1 MAGLSGSLSY
11 APSWMLTDPYAG
23 EGPATVPAAPP
34 AAPAYAYGGSQVAR
48 GFRSALTGAK
58 SAIQSYGGQLAELV
72 GADQAAQA
80 MNQSAVEN
88 AALAEQQAPRVR
100 TVRQVMEGGDY
111 LNDGLDYAAGVVG
124 QAVPYLALGVAG
136 GVVGRGAGLV
146 SGMRAGVTGDALAA
160 RAATAGTTGAAAAF
174 HPVMAGD
181 VAAQLRDD
189 PAAAHMGVGERAL
202 RANAVGGMQ
211 AMANAIAPAHMVE
224 RSFVRAPVTGGVAQ
238 SIGRIGAGA
247 TKTAGLS
254 GFGEAA
260 EDVIG
265 QAHQMQYDPNYRF
278 NPEQTGEAAAAGFIG
293 AGPTSIGHAAG
304 VEMLDTANAGAQR
317 AGSAALGGAEQIV
330 QVAREL
336 GGKAYDSLPAQ
347 AQDALKAV
355 AATGQM
361 TADAAA
367 ALAPHVDNLGS
378 AVADVVRN
386 FYNDTKRDI
395 DGYRADA
402 DIGMGPSVEDVA
414 TDLYANA
421 VTAGAQ
427 AKAEGAAAVKDFV
440 DDPAIAAIGGPV
452 KDFLGKAKNKL
463 DGLTKVAE
471 IMSDPAKWL
480 HEGEKMTPTKLGQI
494 KAMMNRPEAQAKYS
508 KAVLELLDSVPME
521 GQSAAEV
528 RSLAERTKAGEQLT
542 DQEIAR
548 MYAQFKLASKAHQT
562 AEDMAHVLKFDE
574 RLKAGQEAQDTALPT
589 QFSRQK
595 TKAAEDQWVKDLEAR
610 TSESFRNRVDEY
622 ITEMFN
628 SSEVGRELLTR
639 EGGARREID
648 GMIDF
653 MANVAA
659 GKKGYDTKAA
669 IRMATNIVGSF
680 GDAGKA
686 AIDNIIKAGDHEFG
700 MDSKR
705 AERVAGMRDSIS
717 SMHTI
722 GADIRSSLLKNKE
735 ASLDELVKDVE
746 MVRDTDA
753 NRESYEKAIA
763 GMRQRAAKTD
773 DPELRFQLMEKAS
786 DAEDELMAGG
796 LEGLKS
802 KWVGDGLVD
811 AKKFDALVEAISKY
825 AGHEDRLTK
834 PERRKAGHATE
845 ANHAAE
851 DLDDVE
857 ARRATA
863 EEAGDESRP
872 GKDKSE
878 AEEVEAAR
886 NAERGVQG
894 GEDRAAPIWF
904 GTNAFEAGG
913 HKAGAIGA
921 PLSRH
926 PSGDH
931 AKGDIPGSQYNDA
944 IEAAHAKYGHRVTRA
959 HGVRPLAWAEEMART
974 EGKKSDYAYLDDAMK
989 ALLAEDQKRL
999 KNEKLTEEDRK
1010 WIGNRAEL
1018 AARLLAQQEAKGGIE
1033 KFPAAGHFF
1042 AESMNRNY
1050 RYYRMEQH
1058 DASNLSYS
1066 AEQLQAAYSVKEG
1079 ETAAAYAEREG
1090 VRDGGVFDK
1099 KVYRN
1104 SLLPVTTAKGK
1115 IIEVDVAKLVTNAMK
1130 HHQAGDITGAGDK
1143 ASEASFAKEILTAF
1157 HTVVAALMTGDGM
1170 HATDPLGTKDA
1181 TGRVFSSE
1189 DAKNVFG
1196 EHFDPSLVVFR
1207 DPTGRVLQELG
1218 EHVKTASVRNFFTLG
1233 DLMDIQG
1240 VDVETGR
1247 TLRTEQSAT
1256 KLMLKVDGKDAPQT
1270 PKAPGVFSQGDLDS
1284 VLKKVSQTSRDVEG
1298 RRDAKS
1304 REAGNE
1310 RGTAYRGLTFDGV
1323 QKTVDVR
1330 ALLARMIERNGI
1342 DPFEALYKGDIPEET
1357 AGHFLYEALEE
1368 LKAMGFDGPLM
1379 DMAQTRFDNL
1389 VLFTREFTAD
1399 DGSKGK
1405 ENITFGAI
1413 KWHISTDRYKA
1424 ERGEPVM
1431 FERDLRD
1438 AKLREALNLLKAA
1451 EEVENESKARTAR
1464 GAARD
1469 DDNTP
1474 LGDKTRADAVTKGL
1488 KNTEFAK
1495 GQPERYTE
1503 VNALS
1508 GFDKRMDASGN
1519 TIEVPTEGGAR
1530 THVRNAKGKMSEVPA
1545 RVEAGTRI
1553 GREQADKALAY
1564 SVSEIDNFR
1573 LGSLLREFGEASK
1586 GDAPLFDRSANQL
1599 FLDTADIIHTSGDTN
1614 EESTASLPK
1623 RLQLVRELLEASA
1636 PTKEGE
1642 RAIPRVQGTLRERA
1656 ERKAKELEARIKEM
1670 AEQAEAV
1677 RNNTT
1682 SPAVSVTRGMPSHVA
1697 DMAERKTELSER
1709 GVVRA
1714 DKAMRKNAK
1723 LLPEAVEGEVSK
1735 EAPLNSP
1742 STPYEAPRIP
1752 AAVKRA
1758 AKIESKDV
1766 VTNKANLLAAAEAK
1780 RIEDVEAAKKAVAQ
1794 QLRDQ
1799 AKEKEGLETL
1809 KRAEASIEKPVPE
1822 KVAPATEE
1830 FDAFAKADEFAA
1842 TPPKTGRET
1851 IELVGKLSDEQ
1862 LRDFALALPRF
1873 RTTEG
1878 TLARQA
1884 YNVLGSDGEFGMRP
1898 MAAWAKQQRD
1908 RAGIRLNQRTGVF
1921 EEVAP
1926 EGGPGDAAFSKQRTG
1941 EKSTSPA
1948 ETKEFLKKEMT
1959 RLVKDA
1965 FDLEMPET
1973 MGKDISGGFIE
1984 ELNKI
1989 LVSQEASDKLGTLH
2003 HEVWHGI
2010 EKLLGDMGPHGKK
2023 VLDEIYAHTSSKE
2036 MQAWLR
2042 TQYLDDGGV
2051 ASQLTDKKERAA
2063 FAFQKFMA
2071 GERMPLGAAT
2081 KTRWEKIKAFIAKIA
2096 SKLGI
2101 ETTTT
2106 GERATNFF
2114 NYVKDGSFA
2123 RDMENATAVRQGLG
2137 EKNGDNLMNS
2147 AATHLKPFVEMF
2159 EKVLQHSDTRIR
2171 KLDVPEYNEILN
2183 LYAGQSGKGG
2193 YRNEYNRNINKWL
2206 AKADALVEG
2215 MDDAGK
2221 LAFLSSTAY
2230 RAFRGQLEG
2239 YMKKAGVSDKDILG
2253 LYKKLV
2259 SFNGEK
2265 VGDRMEE
2272 FITDLQL
2279 YGGLTDKGAV
2289 RKIASQIADRGYF
2302 YDNDIELFKGH
2313 DDVKDKWLERSPE
2326 ARITRYIERAVYL
2339 AEQTRAFSDGK
2350 TMRGK
2355 LDALLE
2361 AGGANSTP
2369 EGRKLVE
2376 DYTKAMEGRLG
2387 EGTMSPAMKK
2397 LMGTMLFANNVTILP
2412 MAVFSQMLDPMNM
2425 AMRKNSMH
2433 GSIDALWRGVS
2444 EMPKSFDKFRGNYS
2458 KDYWETLANQVGSAP
2473 TRIVTNVMANLMN
2486 GMEINGTVG
2495 KLNETFFKY
2504 NFMDQWNRSMHV
2516 EATKHAVEFLREH
2529 SENVAKGMGG
2539 VDKDG
2544 TLRSKRF
2551 LDELGLKHTDVK
2563 FNAAGEL
2570 ILNDKIESA
2579 VVQYVEEAMAH
2590 PDAGSNPMWM
2600 NDPRFAMISQMK
2612 RFTFAH
2618 AKYVLGRGMTELF
2631 KGNAFPIA
2639 PMAIAMP
2646 WMMAADGLRNTLT
2659 GTEGYQATSAL
2670 DEAQH
2675 LAERAGHLG
2684 RGQFAADIE
2693 GAMDRGGSPVEAL
2706 LGPTAERLGNIARGL
2721 HNGNAIDAMTN

>member
-58 SAIQSYGGQLAELV
+58 SAVQSYGGQLAELV

-111 LNDGLDYAAGVVG
+111 LNDGLDYASGVVG
-124 QAVPYLALGVAG
+124 QAVPYLALGVTG
-136 GVVGRGAGLV
+136 GALGRGAGMV
-146 SGMRAGVTGDALAA
+146 SGMRAGMTGEALAA
-160 RAATAGTTGAAAAF
+160 RAAAAGTAGAAASF
-174 HPVMAGD
+174 HPVMTGD

-202 RANAVGGMQ
+202 RSNAVGGMQ
-211 AMANAIAPAHMVE
+211 TIANAIAPAHMVE

-247 TKTAGLS
+247 AKTAGLS

-427 AKAEGAAAVKDFV
+427 AKAEGAAAVKAFV
-440 DDPAIAAIGGPV
+440 DDPEIAALGGPV

-574 RLKAGQEAQDTALPT
+574 RLKAGQEAQGTALPT

-669 IRMATNIVGSF
+669 IRMATNLVGSF
-680 GDAGKA
+680 GDAGKI
-686 AIDNIIKAGDHEFG
+686 AIDSIIKAGDHEFG

-845 ANHAAE
+845 ANYAAE

-931 AKGDIPGSQYNDA
+931 AKGDIPGNQYNDA

-1042 AESMNRNY
+1042 ADSMNRNY

-1079 ETAAAYAEREG
+1079 ETAGAYAERESA
-1090 VRDGGVFDK
+1090 RDGGTFDK
-1099 KVYRN
+1099 KVYMN

-1115 IIEVDVAKLVTNAMK
+1115 IIDVDIAKLVTNAMK
-1130 HHQAGDITGAGDK
+1130 HHQAGDITGVGDK
-1143 ASEASFAKEILTAF
+1143 TSGASFAKEILTAF
-1157 HTVVAALMTGDGM
+1157 HAVTAALMTGDGM
-1170 HATDPLGTKDA
+1170 HATDPLGTKSA

-1189 DAKNVFG
+1189 DAKSVFR
-1196 EHFDPSLVVFR
+1196 EHFDPTLVVFR

-1218 EHVKTASVRNFFTLG
+1218 EHVKAASVRNFFTLG

-1247 TLRTEQSAT
+1247 TLRTEQDAT

-1284 VLKKVSQTSRDVEG
+1284 ILKKVSQTNRDVEG

-1330 ALLARMIERNGI
+1330 ALLARMIERNGM

-1389 VLFTREFTAD
+1389 VLFSREITDD
-1399 DGSKGK
+1399 DGAPKK
-1405 ENITFGAI
+1405 IPTTFGAI
-1413 KWHISTDRYKA
+1413 KIYISTDRYKA
-1424 ERGEPVM
+1424 EKGKPVL
-1431 FERDLRD
+1431 FDRDLRD

-1474 LGDKTRADAVTKGL
+1474 LGDKTRADDVTKGL

-1530 THVRNAKGKMSEVPA
+1530 THVRNAEGKMIEVPA

-1553 GREQADKALAY
+1553 GREQADKALDY
-1564 SVSEIDNFR
+1564 SASEIDNFR

-1599 FLDTADIIHTSGDTN
+1599 FLDSDTPGDTRKVFKTTSN
-1614 EESTASLPK
+1614 DEEQGMKGTVGDLAKHGAHSLMD
-1623 RLQLVRELLEASA
+1623 RLLE
-1636 PTKEGE
+1636 
-1642 RAIPRVQGTLRERA
+1642 
-1656 ERKAKELEARIKEM
+1656 
-1670 AEQAEAV
+1670 
-1677 RNNTT
+1677 
-1682 SPAVSVTRGMPSHVA
+1682 VA
-1697 DMAERKTELSER
+1697 GDNTELQQLIRETW
-1709 GVVRA
+1709 GMTDDQF
-1714 DKAMRKNAK
+1714 DKYQAAKSKARTEAARKQNDVGHV
-1723 LLPEAVEGEVSK
+1723 PVEPGKSVQ
-1735 EAPLNSP
+1735 PLGKTAQHMN
-1742 STPYEAPRIP
+1742 
-1752 AAVKRA
+1752 

-1780 RIEDVEAAKKAVAQ
+1780 RIEAVEAAKKAVAQ

-1842 TPPKTGRET
+1842 TEPKTGRET
-1851 IELVGKLSDEQ
+1851 VELVGKLSDEQ

-1965 FDLEMPET
+1965 FALDMPET

-1984 ELNKI
+1984 KLNKI

-2081 KTRWEKIKAFIAKIA
+2081 KTRWEKIKAFIAKVA
-2096 SKLGI
+2096 AKFGI

-2123 RDMENATAVRQGLG
+2123 RDMENAAAVRRGLG

-2193 YRNEYNRNINKWL
+2193 YRNEYNRNINKWS

-2279 YGGLTDKGAV
+2279 YGGLTDKGAA
-2289 RKIASQIADRGYF
+2289 RKIAGQIADRGYF

-2361 AGGANSTP
+2361 AGSANSTP

-2600 NDPRFAMISQMK
+2600 NDPRFAIISQMK

-2659 GTEGYQATSAL
+2659 GSEGYQATSAL

-2693 GAMDRGGSPVEAL
+2693 GAMDRGASPVEVL
-2706 LGPTAERLGNIARGL
+2706 LGPTAERFGNIARGL

>member
-11 APSWMLTDPYAG
+11 APSWAPADPYAG
-23 EGPATVPAAPP
+23 EWQVAP
-34 AAPAYAYGGSQVAR
+34 AAPAPVEYPAGGSQVAR

-58 SAIQSYGGQLAELV
+58 SAVQSYGGQLAELV
-72 GADQAAQA
+72 GADQVAQA
-80 MNQSAVEN
+80 MNQSAIEN

-111 LNDGLDYAAGVVG
+111 LNDGLDYAAGVIG

-136 GVVGRGAGLV
+136 GALGRGAGMV
-146 SGMRAGVTGDALAA
+146 SGMRAGMTGDALAA

-211 AMANAIAPAHMVE
+211 AVANAIAPAHMVE
-224 RSFVRAPVTGGVAQ
+224 RSFVRAPIASGAMGAAQ
-238 SIGRIGAGA
+238 SAGRIGAGA
-247 TKTAGLS
+247 VQTAGLS
-254 GFGEAA
+254 GLGEAA

-265 QAHQMQYDPNYRF
+265 QAHQMQYDPNYQF
-278 NPEQTGEAAAAGFIG
+278 NPEQTGEAAAAGFVG
-293 AGPTSIGHAAG
+293 AGPTSLGHAAG
-304 VEMLDTANAGAQR
+304 VEILDTANAGARQV
-317 AGSAALGGAEQIV
+317 GGAAFDGMDQIT
-330 QVAREL
+330 QAAKAL
-336 GGKAYDSLPAQ
+336 GGKAYDALPEEAQ
-347 AQDALKAV
+347 TALKVV
-355 AATGQM
+355 AATGKM
-361 TADAAA
+361 TSDAAA

-378 AVADVVRN
+378 AVADVVRGYYEN
-386 FYNDTKRDI
+386 TKADI
-395 DGYRADA
+395 KGYREDA
-402 DIGMGPSVEDVA
+402 DIGMTPSAEDIA
-414 TDLYANA
+414 TDAYTNA
-421 VTAGAQ
+421 VK
-427 AKAEGAAAVKDFV
+427 AKVHAKEEAAAAVKAFV
-440 DDPAIAAIGGPV
+440 EDPEIAALGAPV
-452 KDFLGKAKNKL
+452 KELLGKAKNKL

-471 IMSDPAKWL
+471 IMTDPAKWL
-480 HEGEKMTPTKLGQI
+480 HEGEKMTPAKLGQI

-508 KAVLELLDSVPME
+508 KAVLDLLNEVPME

-528 RSLAERTKAGEQLT
+528 RSLAERTRDGEQLT

-548 MYAQFKLASKAHQT
+548 MYSQFKLASKAHQT

-610 TSESFRNRVDEY
+610 TSESFRNRVEEHV
-622 ITEMFN
+622 TEMFN
-628 SSEVGRELLTR
+628 SSDIGRELLTR
-639 EGGARREID
+639 KDGAQPFID
-648 GMIDF
+648 GVIKF
-653 MANVAA
+653 MANLADGKVLKEKGKPNVA
-659 GKKGYDTKAA
+659 YDTRAA
-669 IRMATNIVGSF
+669 ISMASTIVSQF

-686 AIDNIIKAGDHEFG
+686 MIDNIIKAGDNEFG

-705 AERVAGMRDSIS
+705 AERIASMRDSIS
-717 SMHTI
+717 SMHTAA
-722 GADIRSSLLKNKE
+722 ADIRSSLLKNKE
-735 ASLDELVKDVE
+735 ADIAELVKDVE
-746 MVRDTDA
+746 AVLDVDA
-753 NRESYEKAIA
+753 NREGYEKAIA
-763 GMRQRAAKTD
+763 AMRQRAAAAT

-786 DAEDELMAGG
+786 DAEDALYADG
-796 LEGLKS
+796 LDGLKD
-802 KWVGDGLVD
+802 KWVGDGIVD
-811 AKKFDALVEAISKY
+811 AKKFNALVEAVSKY
-825 AGHEDRLTK
+825 AKHEDRLTK

-845 ANHAAE
+845 ANYAAE

-863 EEAGDESRP
+863 EEADNEEARP
-872 GKDKSE
+872 GKDKTE
-878 AEEVEAAR
+878 AEEVEDAR

-904 GTNAFEAGG
+904 GTNAFEVGG

-959 HGVRPLAWAEEMART
+959 RGVRPLAWAEEMART
-974 EGKKSDYAYLDDAMK
+974 EGKKSDYEYLDDAMK
-989 ALLAEDQKRL
+989 ALLKEDQKRL
-999 KNEKLTEEDRK
+999 AHEKLTEEDRK
-1010 WIGNRAEL
+1010 WIKNRAEL
-1018 AARLLAQQEAKGGIE
+1018 AKKLLAQQEQKGGIK

-1042 AESMNRNY
+1042 ADSMNRNY

-1079 ETAAAYAEREG
+1079 ETAAAYAEREQK
-1090 VRDGGVFDK
+1090 RDGMTVAITGVWNPKTKVYDGREEVPKFDK

-1115 IIEVDVAKLVTNAMK
+1115 TIDVDIAKLVTNAMK
-1130 HHQAGDITGAGDK
+1130 HHQAGDITGVGEK
-1143 ASEASFAKEILTAF
+1143 TSESSFAQEILTAF

-1170 HATDPLGTKDA
+1170 HATDPLGTKNA
-1181 TGRVFSSE
+1181 SGRVFSSE
-1189 DAKNVFG
+1189 DAKSVFG

-1247 TLRTEQSAT
+1247 TLRTEQSAK

-1284 VLKKVSQTSRDVEG
+1284 ILKKVSQTSRDVEG
-1298 RRDAKS
+1298 RRDTKS

-1330 ALLARMIERNGI
+1330 ALLARMIERNGG
-1342 DPFEALYKGDIPEET
+1342 DAFEAMHKGDIPKET

-1379 DMAQTRFDNL
+1379 DMAQTRFDDL
-1389 VLFTREFTAD
+1389 VLFTREIIND
-1399 DGSKGK
+1399 DGSPKQIP
-1405 ENITFGAI
+1405 ITFGEV
-1413 KWHISTDRYKA
+1413 KKYISADRYKA
-1424 ERGEPVM
+1424 ENGAPVQ
-1431 FERDLRD
+1431 FPRDLRD
-1438 AKLREALNLLKAA
+1438 AKMHEALNLLHAA
-1451 EEVENESKARTAR
+1451 EQAERESKARTAR

-1469 DDNTP
+1469 GDNTP

-1488 KNTEFAK
+1488 NNTEFAK
-1495 GQPERYTE
+1495 GQIDDTKPDA
-1503 VNALS
+1503 AL
-1508 GFDKRMDASGN
+1508 K
-1519 TIEVPTEGGAR
+1519 
-1530 THVRNAKGKMSEVPA
+1530 
-1545 RVEAGTRI
+1545 
-1553 GREQADKALAY
+1553 Y
-1564 SVSEIDNFR
+1564 SPSEIDNFR
-1573 LGSLLREFGEASK
+1573 LGSLLREFGEMSH
-1586 GDAPLFDRSANQL
+1586 GDAPLFDRSVNQL
-1599 FLDTADIIHTSGDTN
+1599 FLDTADMIRTPGADRNDTL
-1614 EESTASLPK
+1614 SLPK
-1623 RLQLVRELLEASA
+1623 RLQLIQELLAASA

-1642 RAIPRVQGTLRERA
+1642 KAAPRVGGALRLRA
-1656 ERKAKELEARIKEM
+1656 ENKAEELKARIKEL

-1682 SPAVSVTRGMPSHVA
+1682 SLAVSVTRGMPSHVG

-1752 AAVKRA
+1752 AAVKHA
-1758 AKIESKDV
+1758 AKIESKEV
-1766 VTNKANLLAAAEAK
+1766 VTNRPNLLAAAKAAREEA
-1780 RIEDVEAAKKAVAQ
+1780 IAKAKTDRAG
-1794 QLRDQ
+1794 QLELARVN
-1799 AKEKEGLETL
+1799 AEERNRLAT
-1809 KRAEASIEKPVPE
+1809 AEAPAGEIALTKPGTLS
-1822 KVAPATEE
+1822 KVKE

-1842 TPPKTGRET
+1842 TAPKTGRET
-1851 IELVGKLSDEQ
+1851 VELVGRLSDEQ
-1862 LRDFALALPRF
+1862 LRDFALALPRM
-1873 RTTEG
+1873 RTADG

-1884 YNVLGSDGEFGMRP
+1884 YNVLGADGEFGMRP

-1926 EGGPGDAAFSKQRTG
+1926 DSGPGEAAFSKQQTG
-1941 EKSTSPA
+1941 TKGTSPG
-1948 ETKEFLKKEMT
+1948 ETKEALKKELT
-1959 RLVKDA
+1959 RLTKDA
-1965 FDLEMPET
+1965 FGLEMPET
-1973 MGKDISGGFIE
+1973 MGKDISGSFADKLI
-1984 ELNKI
+1984 K
-1989 LVSQEASDKLGTLH
+1989 VSQEASDPLGTLH

-2010 EKLLGDMGPHGKK
+2010 EKLLGEMGPHGKK
-2023 VLDEIYAHTSSKE
+2023 VLDDIYAHTSSKE
-2036 MQAWLR
+2036 MQEWLK
-2042 TQYLDDGGV
+2042 TQYTDDGGV

-2071 GERMPLGAAT
+2071 GEKMPLEAAT
-2081 KTRWEKIKAFIAKIA
+2081 KTRWEKIKAFIAKVA
-2096 SKLGI
+2096 AKLGI

-2106 GERATNFF
+2106 GERAANFF
-2114 NYVKDGSFA
+2114 AYVKDGSFA
-2123 RDMENATAVRQGLG
+2123 RDMENAPAVRQGLG

-2193 YRNEYNRNINKWL
+2193 YHNEYNRNINKWS
-2206 AKADALVEG
+2206 AKADALVAG

-2221 LAFLSSTAY
+2221 LAFLSSPAY

-2265 VGDRMEE
+2265 VGDRIEE

-2279 YGGLTDKGAV
+2279 YGGFKDKGAEA
-2289 RKIASQIADRGYF
+2289 RKIASQIADKGYF
-2302 YDNDIELFKGH
+2302 YDKDIELFKGH
-2313 DDVKDKWLERSPE
+2313 DDIKDKWLERSPE

-2361 AGGANSTP
+2361 AGGAKTTP
-2369 EGRKLVE
+2369 DGRKLIE

-2387 EGTMSPAMKK
+2387 EGTLSPAMKK

-2412 MAVFSQMLDPMNM
+2412 MAVFTQMLDPMNM
-2425 AMRKNSMH
+2425 ALRKNSMH
-2433 GSIDALWRGVS
+2433 GSLDALWRGVS

-2473 TRIVTNVMANLMN
+2473 TRIITNVMANLMN
-2486 GMEINGTVG
+2486 GMEVGGIVG

-2529 SENVAKGMGG
+2529 SENTVKKMGG
-2539 VDKDG
+2539 EDKDG
-2544 TLRSKRF
+2544 TLRSQRF

-2570 ILNDKIESA
+2570 ILNDKVESA
-2579 VVQYVEEAMAH
+2579 IVQYVEEAMAH

-2600 NDPRFAMISQMK
+2600 NDPRFAMLSQMK

-2618 AKYVLGRGMTELF
+2618 AKYVLGRGMSELS

-2659 GTEGYQATSAL
+2659 GSEGYQATSAL
-2670 DEAQH
+2670 DEAKH
-2675 LAERAGHLG
+2675 LAERAGHFG
-2684 RGQFAADIE
+2684 RGQFGLDIDE
-2693 GAMDRGGSPVEAL
+2693 AITRGDSPVEAL
-2706 LGPTAERLGNIARGL
+2706 LGPTVERFGNIARGL
-2721 HNGNAIDAMTN
+2721 HNGNAIDGMTN

>member
-58 SAIQSYGGQLAELV
+58 SAVQSYGGQLAELV

-100 TVRQVMEGGDY
+100 TVRQVLEGGDY
-111 LNDGLDYAAGVVG
+111 LNDGLDYASGVVG

-136 GVVGRGAGLV
+136 GALGRGAGMV
-146 SGMRAGVTGDALAA
+146 SGMRAGMKGEALAA
-160 RAATAGTTGAAAAF
+160 RAATAGTAGAAASF

-211 AMANAIAPAHMVE
+211 AVANAIAPAHMVE

-254 GFGEAA
+254 GLGEAA

-427 AKAEGAAAVKDFV
+427 AKAEGAAAVKAFV
-440 DDPAIAAIGGPV
+440 EDPAIAALGAPV
-452 KDFLGKAKNKL
+452 KAFLGKAENKL

-471 IMSDPAKWL
+471 IMTDPAKWL
-480 HEGEKMTPTKLGQI
+480 HEGEKMTTEKLGQI
-494 KAMMNRPEAQAKYS
+494 KAMMNRPNKQAEWAG
-508 KAVLELLDSVPME
+508 AVLDLLNSMPME

-528 RSLAERTKAGEQLT
+528 RSLAERLKAGEKLEP
-542 DQEIAR
+542 DEAAR
-548 MYAQFKLASKAHQT
+548 MYLQFRLASKAHQT

-574 RLKAGQEAQDTALPT
+574 RLKAGQEKEGTALPT

-669 IRMATNIVGSF
+669 IRMATNLVGSF
-680 GDAGKA
+680 GDAGKT
-686 AIDNIIKAGDHEFG
+686 AIDSIIKAGDHEFG

-786 DAEDELMAGG
+786 DAEDALYADG
-796 LEGLKS
+796 LDGLKD
-802 KWVGDGLVD
+802 KWVGDGIVD
-811 AKKFDALVEAISKY
+811 AKKFNALVEAVSKY
-825 AGHEDRLTK
+825 AKHEDRLTK
-834 PERRKAGHATE
+834 PERRKADHATE

-878 AEEVEAAR
+878 AEEVEDAR
-886 NAERGVQG
+886 NAEQGVQG

-931 AKGDIPGSQYNDA
+931 AKGDIPGNQYNDA

-1042 AESMNRNY
+1042 ADSMNRNY

-1066 AEQLQAAYSVKEG
+1066 AEQLQAAYSTKPDG
-1079 ETAAAYAEREG
+1079 DSAAARKAAVNSYVEREKK
-1090 VRDGGVFDK
+1090 RDGTVTAITGVWNPKTKTYDGREESPKFADI
-1099 KVYRN
+1099 VYRD

-1115 IIEVDVAKLVTNAMK
+1115 VIDVDIAKLVTNAMK
-1130 HHQAGDITGAGDK
+1130 HHQAGDITGVGDK
-1143 ASEASFAKEILTAF
+1143 ANEANFAQEILTAF

-1170 HATDPLGTKDA
+1170 HATDPLGAKGA
-1181 TGRVFSSE
+1181 SGRVFTSE
-1189 DAKNVFG
+1189 DAKNKFSG
-1196 EHFDPSLVVFR
+1196 HFDPSLVVFR

-1218 EHVKTASVRNFFTLG
+1218 GHVKTASVRNFFTLG

-1298 RRDAKS
+1298 RRDTKS

-1330 ALLARMIERNGI
+1330 ALLARMIERNGM
-1342 DPFEALYKGDIPEET
+1342 DPFEALYKGDIPKET

-1379 DMAQTRFDNL
+1379 DTAQTRFDNL
-1389 VLFTREFTAD
+1389 VLFSREITD
-1399 DGSKGK
+1399 DGGAPKK
-1405 ENITFGAI
+1405 IPITFGAI
-1413 KWHISTDRYKA
+1413 KKYISTDRYKA

-1495 GQPERYTE
+1495 GQIDDTKPDA
-1503 VNALS
+1503 AL
-1508 GFDKRMDASGN
+1508 K
-1519 TIEVPTEGGAR
+1519 
-1530 THVRNAKGKMSEVPA
+1530 
-1545 RVEAGTRI
+1545 
-1553 GREQADKALAY
+1553 Y
-1564 SVSEIDNFR
+1564 SPSEIDNFR
-1573 LGSLLREFGEASK
+1573 LGSLLREFGEMSH
-1586 GDAPLFDRSANQL
+1586 GDAPLFDRSANQI
-1599 FLDTADIIHTSGDTN
+1599 FTN
-1614 EESTASLPK
+1614 DS
-1623 RLQLVRELLEASA
+1623 QV
-1636 PTKEGE
+1636 
-1642 RAIPRVQGTLRERA
+1642 
-1656 ERKAKELEARIKEM
+1656 KAKERGPLTDADIKALKKEI
-1670 AEQAEAV
+1670 QA
-1677 RNNTT
+1677 
-1682 SPAVSVTRGMPSHVA
+1682 H
-1697 DMAERKTELSER
+1697 LSE
-1709 GVVRA
+1709 
-1714 DKAMRKNAK
+1714 NAEWNA
-1723 LLPEAVEGEVSK
+1723 PIEGDTAK
-1735 EAPLNSP
+1735 DAPLNAP
-1742 STPYEAPRIP
+1742 STPYEAPRIH
-1752 AAVKRA
+1752 ASVKYA

-1851 IELVGKLSDEQ
+1851 VELVGKLSDEQ

-1926 EGGPGDAAFSKQRTG
+1926 DSGPGEAAFSKQQTG
-1941 EKSTSPA
+1941 TKGTSPG
-1948 ETKEFLKKEMT
+1948 ETKEALRKELT
-1959 RLVKDA
+1959 RLTKDA
-1965 FDLEMPET
+1965 FGLEMPET
-1973 MGKDISGGFIE
+1973 MGKDISGSFADKLI
-1984 ELNKI
+1984 K
-1989 LVSQEASDKLGTLH
+1989 VSQEASDPLGTLH
-2003 HEVWHGI
+2003 HEAWHGI

-2071 GERMPLGAAT
+2071 GEKMPLEAAT

-2106 GERATNFF
+2106 GERTANFF
-2114 NYVKDGSFA
+2114 EYVKDGSFA
-2123 RDMENATAVRQGLG
+2123 RDMENAPAVRRGLG
-2137 EKNGDNLMNS
+2137 EKNGDDLMNS
-2147 AATHLKPFVEMF
+2147 AAKHLKPFVEMF

-2193 YRNEYNRNINKWL
+2193 YRNEYNRNINKWS

-2279 YGGLTDKGAV
+2279 YGGLADKGAA

-2425 AMRKNSMH
+2425 ALRKNSMH

-2544 TLRSKRF
+2544 ALRSKRF
-2551 LDELGLKHTDVK
+2551 LDELGLEHTDVK
-2563 FNAAGEL
+2563 FNKAGEL
-2570 ILNDKIESA
+2570 ELNDKVESA
-2579 VVQYVEEAMAH
+2579 IVQYVEEAMAH

-2618 AKYVLGRGMTELF
+2618 AKYVLGRGMTELS

-2659 GTEGYQATSAL
+2659 GSEGYQATSAL

-2693 GAMDRGGSPVEAL
+2693 GAMDRGASPVEVL
-2706 LGPTAERLGNIARGL
+2706 LGPTAERFGNIARGL

>member
-58 SAIQSYGGQLAELV
+58 SAVQSYGGQLAELV

-100 TVRQVMEGGDY
+100 TVRQVLEGGDY
-111 LNDGLDYAAGVVG
+111 LNDGLDYASGVVG

-136 GVVGRGAGLV
+136 GALGRGAGMV
-146 SGMRAGVTGDALAA
+146 SGMRAGMTGEALAA
-160 RAATAGTTGAAAAF
+160 RAATTGAAGAAASF

-254 GFGEAA
+254 GLGEAA

-361 TADAAA
+361 TADAAS

-378 AVADVVRN
+378 AVADVVRGYYEN
-386 FYNDTKRDI
+386 TKADI
-395 DGYRADA
+395 KSYREDA
-402 DIGMGPSVEDVA
+402 DIGMPPSAEDIA
-414 TDLYANA
+414 TDAYTNA
-421 VTAGAQ
+421 VK
-427 AKAEGAAAVKDFV
+427 AKVHAKDEAAAAVKDFV
-440 DDPAIAAIGGPV
+440 DDPAIAAIGEPV
-452 KDFLGKAKNKL
+452 KAFLGKAKNKL

-471 IMSDPAKWL
+471 IMTDPAKWL
-480 HEGEKMTPTKLGQI
+480 HEGEKMTPAKLGQI

-508 KAVLELLDSVPME
+508 KAVLDLLNEVPME

-528 RSLAERTKAGEQLT
+528 RSLAERTRAGEQLT

-548 MYAQFKLASKAHQT
+548 MYSQFKLASKAHQT

-595 TKAAEDQWVKDLEAR
+595 TKAAADQWAKDLAER

-653 MANVAA
+653 MSGVAS

-686 AIDNIIKAGDHEFG
+686 AIDSIIKAGDHEFG
-700 MDSKR
+700 MDSKS

-735 ASLDELVKDVE
+735 ADIAELVKDVE
-746 MVRDTDA
+746 AVRDVDA

-763 GMRQRAAKTD
+763 AMRRRAAAAA

-786 DAEDELMAGG
+786 DAEDALYADG
-796 LEGLKS
+796 LDGLKD
-802 KWVGDGLVD
+802 KWVGDGIVD
-811 AKKFDALVEAISKY
+811 AKKFNALVEAVSKY
-825 AGHEDRLTK
+825 AKHEDRLTK
-834 PERRKAGHATE
+834 PERRKADHATE

-872 GKDKSE
+872 GKDKTE
-878 AEEVEAAR
+878 AEEVEDAR
-886 NAERGVQG
+886 NAEQGVQG

-931 AKGDIPGSQYNDA
+931 AKGDIPGNQYNDA

-974 EGKKSDYAYLDDAMK
+974 DGKKSDYAYLDDAMQ
-989 ALLAEDQKRL
+989 ALLKEDQRRL
-999 KNEKLTEEDRK
+999 TNEKLTEEDRK

-1018 AARLLAQQEAKGGIE
+1018 AARLLAQQEEKGGIE

-1042 AESMNRNY
+1042 ADSMNRNY

-1079 ETAAAYAEREG
+1079 ETAAAYAEREQK
-1090 VRDGGVFDK
+1090 RDGGTFDK

-1115 IIEVDVAKLVTNAMK
+1115 IIDVDIAKLVTNAMK
-1130 HHQAGDITGAGDK
+1130 HHQAGDITGVGDK
-1143 ASEASFAKEILTAF
+1143 TSGASFAKEILTAF
-1157 HTVVAALMTGDGM
+1157 HAVTAALMTGDGM
-1170 HATDPLGTKDA
+1170 HATDPLGTKNA
-1181 TGRVFSSE
+1181 SGRVFSSE
-1189 DAKNVFG
+1189 DAKSVFG
-1196 EHFDPSLVVFR
+1196 EHFDPTLVVFR

-1256 KLMLKVDGKDAPQT
+1256 KLMLKVDGKDAQQT

-1330 ALLARMIERNGI
+1330 ALLARMIERNGM

-1474 LGDKTRADAVTKGL
+1474 LGDKTRADAVTKGV

-1495 GQPERYTE
+1495 GQIDDTKPDA
-1503 VNALS
+1503 AL
-1508 GFDKRMDASGN
+1508 K
-1519 TIEVPTEGGAR
+1519 
-1530 THVRNAKGKMSEVPA
+1530 
-1545 RVEAGTRI
+1545 
-1553 GREQADKALAY
+1553 Y
-1564 SVSEIDNFR
+1564 SPSEIDNFR
-1573 LGSLLREFGEASK
+1573 LGSLLREFGEASR
-1586 GDAPLFDRSANQL
+1586 GDAPLFDRSVNQL
-1599 FLDTADIIHTSGDTN
+1599 FLDSDTPGDTRKVFKTTSN
-1614 EESTASLPK
+1614 DEGQGMKGTAGDLAKHGVHSLMD
-1623 RLQLVRELLEASA
+1623 RLLEVAGDN
-1636 PTKEGE
+1636 TELQQL
-1642 RAIPRVQGTLRERA
+1642 IRETWGMTDKQFDKYQA
-1656 ERKAKELEARIKEM
+1656 AKSEART
-1670 AEQAEAV
+1670 EAARKQNDV
-1677 RNNTT
+1677 GHV
-1682 SPAVSVTRGMPSHVA
+1682 PVEPGKSVQPLG
-1697 DMAERKTELSER
+1697 KT
-1709 GVVRA
+1709 A
-1714 DKAMRKNAK
+1714 QHMN
-1723 LLPEAVEGEVSK
+1723 
-1735 EAPLNSP
+1735 
-1742 STPYEAPRIP
+1742 
-1752 AAVKRA
+1752 

-1766 VTNKANLLAAAEAK
+1766 VTNKANLLAAANAK
-1780 RIEDVEAAKKAVAQ
+1780 RAEEVMAAKKAVAQ

-1984 ELNKI
+1984 KLNKI

-2081 KTRWEKIKAFIAKIA
+2081 KTRWEKIKAFIAKVA
-2096 SKLGI
+2096 AKFGI

-2123 RDMENATAVRQGLG
+2123 RDMENAAAVRRGLG

-2193 YRNEYNRNINKWL
+2193 YRNEYNRNINKWS

-2215 MDDAGK
+2215 MDDARK
-2221 LAFLSSTAY
+2221 LAFLSSPAY

-2239 YMKKAGVSDKDILG
+2239 YMKKAGVSDKDVLG

-2279 YGGLTDKGAV
+2279 YGGLTDKGAA

-2544 TLRSKRF
+2544 ALRSKRF
-2551 LDELGLKHTDVK
+2551 LDELGLEHTDVK
-2563 FNAAGEL
+2563 FNKAGEL
-2570 ILNDKIESA
+2570 ELNDKVESA
-2579 VVQYVEEAMAH
+2579 IVQYVEEAMAH

-2618 AKYVLGRGMTELF
+2618 AKYILGRGMTEIA

-2659 GTEGYQATSAL
+2659 GAEGYQATSAL
-2670 DEAQH
+2670 DSAKH
-2675 LAERAGHLG
+2675 LAERAGHFG
-2684 RGQFAADIE
+2684 RGQFGLDIDE
-2693 GAMDRGGSPVEAL
+2693 AIARGESPVEAL
-2706 LGPTAERLGNIARGL
+2706 LGPTAERFGNIARGL
-2721 HNGNAIDAMTN
+2721 HNGNAIDAMTQ